1 MEKNINISVIRLISL
16 LMIITCHIFQGLDNE
31 LAFWFNLG
39 VQIFFFISGY
49 LYGNKEVRDFKKFF
63 KNKIIKILMSLSV
76 LVLIMVIVEYFC
88 FNHSY
93 SKKFILA
100 NLLGFGGFYGT
111 LDLLGNTWFVSYI
124 LICYLLTPVLQ
135 KLIKNNV
142 NATKNLLI
150 LIVLSILFMEFD
162 VMYING
168 IWLCNYIIGYYYGS
182 NIKTKK
188 KKRDFRYIIL
198 ALITIVLPFS
208 LCLKYDLINGIPNII
223 RSHRLLICSMEHT
236 LLGCLLFLMF
246 NFVLGKINI
255 KDNYILRFSDKYSY
269 YIYLVHQIFI
279 LNDMSLLNLTDY
291 FMINIIIIFIMAILC
306 GVILY
311 WLCFL
316 ILKLSKTILV
326 KN

>member
-1 MEKNINISVIRLISL
+1 MEKNINISVIRLVSL
-16 LMIITCHIFQGLDNE
+16 LMIIICHILQGIGNE

-63 KNKIIKILMSLSV
+63 NNKLIKILMPLSV
-76 LVLIMVIVEYFC
+76 LVFIMVIIEYFC
-88 FNHSY
+88 FNHTY
-93 SKKFILA
+93 SKEFILA
-100 NLLGFGGFYGT
+100 NLLGFGGFYDT
-111 LDLLGNTWFVSYI
+111 LDLLTNTWFVSYI
-124 LICYLLTPVLQ
+124 LICYLITPVLQ

-142 NATKNLLI
+142 NATKNFLI
-150 LIVLSILFMEFD
+150 LILLIIMFAEFK
-162 VMYING
+162 VIYINAA
-168 IWLCNYIIGYYYGS
+168 WLCNYIIGYYYGS
-182 NIKTKK
+182 YFKTKK
-188 KKRDFRYIIL
+188 KKRNFRYILL

-208 LCLKYDLINGIPNII
+208 LCLKYDLVNDIPNII
-223 RSHRLLICSMEHT
+223 RNHRLLICSFEHT
-236 LLGCLLFLMF
+236 LLGCLLFIIF

-255 KDNYILRFSDKYSY
+255 KDNCILRFSDKYSY